1 MCPVCGGILN
11 IHYDLEKVG
20 EELSRR
26 KLKARPQGIWRY
38 RELLPIELT
47 ENIVTLGEGSTFLHR
62 CDKLA
67 KMIGLRKLYLKN
79 ETTNPTGSFIDRGT
93 AVEVSAVRERG
104 QDSVC
109 SASTGNLA
117 ASLVAYAARAG
128 LRSKVFIGQRGDF
141 DVGKF
146 YQILAFAGSVE
157 IVGSRKEA
165 ERRASQEAKH
175 SYWVKSCNPY
185 FMEGVKTTF
194 FEVCEQLGWTTP
206 DWTLIPMGNGG
217 HLSMTWKGLNE
228 FLEIELMSSSH
239 AKLVGTQAKDCA
251 PIADAFE
258 RGDQEIIASA
268 SGSTLAIDIGVKNPS
283 CGEMALDAIRKS
295 AGLAYAVSDS
305 EILRAVK
312 DLARLEG
319 IFVEPASATTI
330 ASLRELVSNGTIDAS
345 ETVVCIIT
353 GLGLKYPE
361 IARNLVRGKGDLEQ
375 LLSRVEG
382 RRFTTKLGQTKVF
395 ILTVLSENE
404 SYGYAIWQSLRE
416 NFGLRIKIPS
426 VYQHLNEL
434 KASGLVRR
442 TRSVQTIRKTTRNYY
457 ELTERGRLKLDQLE
471 KLSS

>member
-1 MCPVCGGILN
+1 ME
-11 IHYDLEKVG
+11 IHYELEKIG
-20 EELSRR
+20 ENLGR
-26 KLKARPQGIWRY
+26 KKLRNRPQGIWRY
-38 RELLPIELT
+38 RELLPIRIT
-47 ENIVTLGEGSTFLHR
+47 ENIVTLGEGGTFLHR

-104 QDSVC
+104 RDSVC

-128 LRSKVFIGQRGDF
+128 LKSKVFIGQRGEF

-165 ERRASQEAKH
+165 EKKASQEAKR
-175 SYWVKSCNPY
+175 SYWVRSYNPY

-194 FEVCEQLGWTTP
+194 YEVCEQLDWTTP
-206 DWTLIPMGNGG
+206 DWTFIPMGNGG
-217 HLSMTWKGLNE
+217 HLSMTWKGMNE
-228 FLEIELMSSSH
+228 LLEIGLISSNH

-251 PIADAFE
+251 PIVDAFE
-258 RGDQEIIASA
+258 RGSQEIIASA

-283 CGEMALDAIRKS
+283 CGEMALGAIRKS
-295 AGLAYAVSDS
+295 KGLAYAVSDS

-319 IFVEPASATTI
+319 IFVEPASATTV

-345 ETVVCIIT
+345 ETVVCMIT

-361 IARNLVRGKGDLEQ
+361 IARNLVRGRGDLEQ

-382 RRFTTKLGQTKVF
+382 RRFTTKLGQTKVL
-395 ILTVLSENE
+395 ILSVLSQNE
-404 SYGYAIWQSLRE
+404 SYGYAIWRSLRD
-416 NFGLRIKIPS
+416 NFGLRSKIPS

-442 TRSVQTIRKTTRNYY
+442 TRSEETIRKTLRNYY
-457 ELTERGRLKLDQLE
+457 ELTEKGRLTLDQLE